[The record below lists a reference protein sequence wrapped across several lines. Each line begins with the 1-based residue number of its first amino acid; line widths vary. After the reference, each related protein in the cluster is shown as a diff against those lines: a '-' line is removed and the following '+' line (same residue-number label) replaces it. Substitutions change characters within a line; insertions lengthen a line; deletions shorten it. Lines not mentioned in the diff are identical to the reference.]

1 MRHQTD
7 TRKEVYVS
15 LNVEEEV
22 APAVIGS
29 TFASSHLFY
38 WACGFMATH
47 ISACVLPQATAG
59 SHTCLKRSNTSLC
72 VSHFLPCLFPAVLFF
87 HIWIINRKYTTK
99 VWMQGLGVIL
109 MYKTE
114 I

>member
-38 WACGFMATH
+38 
-47 ISACVLPQATAG
+47 
-59 SHTCLKRSNTSLC
+59 
-72 VSHFLPCLFPAVLFF
+72 
-87 HIWIINRKYTTK
+87 
-99 VWMQGLGVIL
+99 
-109 MYKTE
+109 
-114 I
+114 